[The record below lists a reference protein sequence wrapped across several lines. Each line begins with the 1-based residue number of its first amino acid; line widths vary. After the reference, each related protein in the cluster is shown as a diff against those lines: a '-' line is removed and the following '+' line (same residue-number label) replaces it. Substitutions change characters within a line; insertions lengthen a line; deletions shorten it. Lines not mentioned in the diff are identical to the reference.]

1 MSFASQNTKASHS
14 SDECHVCVI
23 IFSINRHYLLQH
35 ALSRIWFLHCLSCS
49 LRALLLNIHPYA
61 YMWPNGGVFCSLGST
76 SSVYDNQGPH
86 KGHHES
92 TTSPGE
98 TATTKIDSQ
107 PRSARVPGGFLKSN
121 VLKIQWQNCL
131 HMNWSKRWKWRS
143 NALFRLCCATDCIQH
158 FTSSLKDGAYC
169 NSCRFS
175 AILRWEKPWIW
186 GVGLIFN

>member
-1 MSFASQNTKASHS
+1 MSCLCDNIQYKHSLPASACTFQNMIFTLFKLQS
-14 SDECHVCVI
+14 SCVAVKYPS
-23 IFSINRHYLLQH
+23 SICGLM
-35 ALSRIWFLHCLSCS
+35 A
-49 LRALLLNIHPYA
+49 
-61 YMWPNGGVFCSLGST
+61 GVFCSLGST
-76 SSVYDNQGPH
+76 SSVYDNQRPH

-169 NSCRFS
+169 NSYRFS
-175 AILRWEKPWIW
+175 AIL
-186 GVGLIFN
+186 G